1 MERRGRKRA
10 SLRLEE
16 TCADDARNDPSPWG
30 LEWSDVIQIRE
41 RLQLTPTERLRAAQ
55 DFMNTALRIRA
66 QNGG

>member
-1 MERRGRKRA
+1 MQRREDKRVSPRMEGTCTDDSRG
-10 SLRLEE
+10 E
-16 TCADDARNDPSPWG
+16 PSPWG

-55 DFMNTALRIRA
+55 NFVNTVFRIRA

>member
-1 MERRGRKRA
+1 MERRNDKRA
-10 SLRLEE
+10 SPRVEG
-16 TCADDARNDPSPWG
+16 TCTDDSRGEQSQWG